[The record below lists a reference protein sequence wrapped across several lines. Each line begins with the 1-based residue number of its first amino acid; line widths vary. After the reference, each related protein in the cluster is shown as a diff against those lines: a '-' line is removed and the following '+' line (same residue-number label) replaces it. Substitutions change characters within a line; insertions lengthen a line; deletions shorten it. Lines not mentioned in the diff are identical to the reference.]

1 MPITS
6 CRLPVVLL
14 LVTITLAACGSGE
27 KKDGSQVAAKV
38 NGDEISISQINQ
50 VLSRANGVTE
60 ANAAKAR
67 FEILAKLIDQDLA
80 VAKAIED
87 KLDRTP
93 GVVMAQEAARREIL
107 ARAYYEKVA
116 SGVASS
122 SAIDA
127 QKYYDEHPDLF
138 ANRRIYSLVD
148 IAFKADDKALVLI
161 KNMIA
166 SNKSMQDI
174 AQTLKANGILF
185 EAHNYTN
192 AAEQLSLELLPAI
205 AKLHDGQT
213 GVMVTG
219 SVVHVINVIKSQQSS
234 VTFKTAAPQI
244 QKYLDSSAKQ
254 KLVVAEI
261 KRLKDAAKIEY
272 LGQFNAAAPVATPE
286 VAVKPDDAAQ
296 IKADDAASIA
306 KGAAG
311 LK

>member
-1 MPITS
+1 
-6 CRLPVVLL
+6 
-14 LVTITLAACGSGE
+14 
-27 KKDGSQVAAKV
+27 
-38 NGDEISISQINQ
+38 
-50 VLSRANGVTE
+50 
-60 ANAAKAR
+60 
-67 FEILAKLIDQDLA
+67 
-80 VAKAIED
+80 
-87 KLDRTP
+87 
-93 GVVMAQEAARREIL
+93 MAQEAARREIL